1 VAIAARPRSKPL
13 IMLFFLSPILQSG
26 FFPGTFVALGL
37 FFCISGQTALALAE
51 PPQARQAEL
60 IHLLRQDC
68 GACHGMTLK
77 GGLGL
82 PLLPETLNGKSDDS
96 LAAIILDGVP
106 NTPMPPWRSEIS
118 SDEAIWLVRR
128 MKEGISK

>member
-1 VAIAARPRSKPL
+1 
-13 IMLFFLSPILQSG
+13 M
-26 FFPGTFVALGL
+26 ALGL
-37 FFCISGQTALALAE
+37 FFCISGQAALALAE
-51 PPQARQAEL
+51 PHQARQAEL
-60 IHLLRQDC
+60 LHLLRQDC

-82 PLLPETLNGKSDDS
+82 PLLPESLDGKSDDS

-118 SDEAIWLVRR
+118 PEEAIWLVRR
-128 MKEGISK
+128 MKEGITK